1 MTIKSVVIRL
11 PVDYLE
17 QAAKERG
24 ISRTKLVRIV
34 MEKVIRDELVSE
46 IVSDDDL
53 AADTPQLR
61 YRRFHA
67 WEDCRVKLKA
77 RKTALRIWEVF
88 GLGLAISTRCYRVA
102 SQGLVAHIRSWV
114 GSFNGYEKE
123 SITRSNAGCF
133 RSWPWPKF
141 NRHRLF

>member
-1 MTIKSVVIRL
+1 MGSAIVTIKNVVIPL
-11 PVDYLE
+11 EVDYLE

-67 WEDCRVKLKA
+67 
-77 RKTALRIWEVF
+77 
-88 GLGLAISTRCYRVA
+88 
-102 SQGLVAHIRSWV
+102 
-114 GSFNGYEKE
+114 
-123 SITRSNAGCF
+123 
-133 RSWPWPKF
+133 
-141 NRHRLF
+141 